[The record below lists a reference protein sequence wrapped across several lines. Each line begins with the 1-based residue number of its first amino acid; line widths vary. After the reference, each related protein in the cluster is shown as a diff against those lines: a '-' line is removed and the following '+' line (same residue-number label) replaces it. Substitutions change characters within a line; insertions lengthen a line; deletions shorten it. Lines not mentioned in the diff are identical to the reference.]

1 MKKEIHPANYRPVLF
16 IDNGD
21 GTEFIIPSTVKTEE
35 KAVAKTDKKEYPV
48 YRMEISS
55 ATHPFYTGQEKTL
68 DAAGRVERF
77 KQKQAKATPK
87 KAKSISKKVSE
98 AETGA

>member
-16 IDNGD
+16 IDNSD

-35 KAVAKTDKKEYPV
+35 TAKSKTDKKEYPV
-48 YRMEISS
+48 YRVEISS

-68 DAAGRVERF
+68 DTAGRVERF
-77 KQKQAKATPK
+77 KQRQAKAASK
-87 KAKSISKKVSE
+87 KAGKS
-98 AETGA
+98 A